1 MIRNSFIFLDR
12 FGQKKER
19 SIWNQRIY
27 SWNDF
32 LDAKRI
38 KGVSETKKGFFDRKI
53 IEAKDR
59 LYAEDSRYFS
69 RLLPTNEHYR
79 LYDFF
84 KDDALFLD
92 IETAT
97 HHGYISVV
105 GMYDG
110 NETKM
115 MVRNR
120 NLNKELLMNE
130 ISKYKILVTF
140 NGLSYDVP
148 LIERFFGFKITIP
161 HIDLRHV
168 CSRIGL
174 RGGLKQI
181 ERQLDIRRR
190 KEVDGLGGQD
200 ACILWQTFMATG
212 SDYYLDLLIK
222 YNEEDTIN
230 LKRLADYSI
239 PVAWDKIFKS

>member
-12 FGQKKER
+12 FGQRKEA
-19 SIWNQRIY
+19 SIWQQGIAD
-27 SWNDF
+27 WNDF

-38 KGVSETKKGFFDRKI
+38 KGISEKKKSYFDRKLL
-53 IEAKDR
+53 EAKEQ
-59 LYAEDSRYFS
+59 LYDENSEHFS
-69 RLLPTNEHYR
+69 QLLPTTEHYR

-92 IETAT
+92 IETAS
-97 HHGYISVV
+97 HHGYISVI

-110 NETKM
+110 SETKTM
-115 MVRNR
+115 IRNR
-120 NLNKELLMNE
+120 NLDKELLLKE
-130 ISKYKILVTF
+130 LSKCKILVTF
-140 NGLSYDVP
+140 NGLSYDAP
-148 LIERFFGFKITIP
+148 LLERFFGFRINLP

-174 RGGLKQI
+174 KGGLKQI
-181 ERQLDIRRR
+181 EKQLEIKRR

-200 ACILWQTFMATG
+200 ACTLWQTFMATG
-212 SDYYLDLLIK
+212 NDYYLDLLIK

-230 LKRLADYSI
+230 LKQLADYSI
-239 PVAWDKIFKS
+239 LKLWDKIFKT